1 MSPDAAVLIDMLLA
15 CRRISGWVA
24 GMDLEAFRGDEK
36 TYFAVQHQFMILGE
50 ATKRLSTEFREANPS
65 ITWREIAGLRDV
77 LTHGYHR
84 VSTADLWQTATEFIP
99 PLAEFLETVVEP
111 ESL

>member
-1 MSPDAAVLIDMLLA
+1 MSPDAALLIDMLLA
-15 CRRISGWVA
+15 CRRISEWVA

-50 ATKRLSTEFREANPS
+50 ATKRLSIEFREANPS
-65 ITWREIAGLRDV
+65 VTWREIAGMRD
-77 LTHGYHR
+77 LLIHGYHR

-111 ESL
+111 EKL